1 MYEELIE
8 PVLFMGDGKEA
19 HNATIMLGNGDRPTT
34 RDLGGYA
41 RGKVRFGCNGMR
53 QPKKWPREEPA
64 AQRGRSKR
72 SS

>member
-1 MYEELIE
+1 LEKRGAYAATLNIRMYEELIE

-53 QPKKWPREEPA
+53 QPN
-64 AQRGRSKR
+64 
-72 SS
+72 